1 MLKGLNVLFSETPSM
16 TKTLCSSLLSA
27 GLLLL
32 PALATAAPSC
42 RDLESHLQ
50 AGGQAVAAISV
61 ETGPS
66 GFSVYRE
73 AVAGSLRKGQDEAT
87 AARVEAL
94 GPDKPVPAG
103 EAALASCLLR
113 RYTTARYGARIVRD
127 LQQMVPFQTFV
138 QEGKTNWDAPE
149 LVRQREW
156 LRRRTEELGLT
167 FKSYDG
173 RVEEITLPGPAPI
186 LAVLTHGDVQ
196 DVQNQQWSSPPWEA
210 KLVGEGSEGRIVGR
224 GTEDDKGPI
233 VATLYAMAALRD
245 TGWPLAMTVRLLVA
259 NAEESS
265 WEEIPYYLERAPMP
279 EMTFGVDAA
288 YPVVHAQKG
297 YGILT
302 LRGPKVETPP
312 KKGVW
317 VITRM
322 SGGSGMSIIPERGEA
337 VVEAPTRYP
346 EGAYTELQRRAAE
359 WSAAHPPARLTVS
372 QEGSKFKVVAE
383 GKGGHSSEPTS
394 GHNALSDLAAFLS
407 TLDLRM
413 DAWGALAS
421 FVGNHVRTET
431 DGRTLGIATHDD
443 GIGDLTVNLSFLREL
458 EGRPAAQINLRVPRG
473 ITNEEIQSRIT
484 AKTQAFREKS
494 GAPVE
499 VESALLSQPHWVPPE
514 GKLVASL
521 LAVWEE
527 VTGTPGRPLAIG
539 GGTQARLFQGGVD
552 FGPANGMERY
562 RGHGPDEY
570 LTVGELHRIAELTAA
585 AIAKLA
591 L

>member
-1 MLKGLNVLFSETPSM
+1 M
-16 TKTLCSSLLSA
+16 TKTLRSPLLSA

-32 PALATAAPSC
+32 PALAAAAPSC

-61 ETGPS
+61 DTGRS
-66 GFSVYRE
+66 GFTVYRE
-73 AVAGSLRKGQDEAT
+73 AVAASLRKGGDQAMAAT

-94 GPDKPVPAG
+94 APDKPVPAA

-113 RYTTARYGARIVRD
+113 RYTTDRYGARIVRD

-138 QEGKTNWDAPE
+138 QEGKANWDAPE
-149 LVRQREW
+149 FVRQREW

-173 RVEEITLPGPAPI
+173 RVEEITLPGPSPI

-302 LRGPKVETPP
+302 VRGPKVEAPP

-317 VITRM
+317 VVTSM

-337 VVEAPTRYP
+337 LVEAPTRYP
-346 EGAYTELQRRAAE
+346 EGALTELQRRAAE
-359 WSAAHPPARLTVS
+359 WAAAHPPARLTVS
-372 QEGSKFKVVAE
+372 QEGAKFKVVAE

-394 GHNALSDLAAFLS
+394 GHNALSDLTAFLS
-407 TLDLRM
+407 SLDLRM

-431 DGRTLGIATHDD
+431 NGRALGIATHDD

-473 ITNEEIQSRIT
+473 ITNEEIQSRVT
-484 AKTQAFREKS
+484 ARAKDFSQKH
-494 GAPVE
+494 GAAVE
-499 VESALLSQPHWVPPE
+499 VESALLSQPHWAPPE
-514 GKLVASL
+514 GKLVAGL

-591 L
+591 M

>member
-1 MLKGLNVLFSETPSM
+1 M
-16 TKTLCSSLLSA
+16 TKTARSSVLSA

-32 PALATAAPSC
+32 PALAAAAPSC

-61 ETGPS
+61 DTGRS
-66 GFSVYRE
+66 GFNVYRE
-73 AVAGSLRKGQDEAT
+73 AVAASLRKGQDKAT

-94 GPDKPVPAG
+94 GPDKPVPA
-103 EAALASCLLR
+103 EDATLASCLLR

-138 QEGKTNWDAPE
+138 REGQTNWDNPE
-149 LVRQREW
+149 FVRQREW

-173 RVEEITLPGPAPI
+173 RVEEVTLPGASSSQAGPGPI

-196 DVQNQQWSSPPWEA
+196 DVQNQQWSSPPWEG
-210 KLVGEGSEGRIVGR
+210 KIVGEGSEGRIVGR

-245 TGWPLAMTVRLLVA
+245 TGWPLGKTVRLLVA

-317 VITRM
+317 VVKSL
-322 SGGSGMSIIPERGEA
+322 SGGSGMSSIPERGEA
-337 VVEAPTRYP
+337 MVEAPSRSP
-346 EGAYTELQRRAAE
+346 EGAFSELQRRAAE

-372 QEGSKFKVVAE
+372 QEGAAYKIVAE

-394 GHNALSDLAAFLS
+394 GHNALSDLTAFLS

-413 DAWGALAS
+413 DAWGALAA

-473 ITNEEIQSRIT
+473 ITNEEIQSRVT
-484 AKTQAFREKS
+484 ARAKDFSQKH
-494 GAPVE
+494 GATVE
-499 VESALLSQPHWVPPE
+499 VESALLSQPHWAPPE
-514 GKLVASL
+514 GKLVSSL

-570 LTVGELHRIAELTAA
+570 LTVGELHRITELTAA
-585 AIAKLA
+585 ALAKLA
-591 L
+591 M

>member
-1 MLKGLNVLFSETPSM
+1 M
-16 TKTLCSSLLSA
+16 TKTVRSSLLSA
-27 GLLLL
+27 GLLLV
-32 PALATAAPSC
+32 PALASAAPSC

-50 AGGQAVAAISV
+50 AGGQAVAALSV
-61 ETGPS
+61 ETGRS
-66 GFSVYRE
+66 GFNVYRE
-73 AVAGSLRKGQDEAT
+73 AVAASLRRGQDEAT
-87 AARVEAL
+87 AAQVEGL
-94 GPDKPVPAG
+94 GPDKPVPA
-103 EAALASCLLR
+103 ENATLASCLLR
-113 RYTTARYGARIVRD
+113 RYATARYGARIVRD

-138 QEGKTNWDAPE
+138 REGQTNWDNPE
-149 LVRQREW
+149 FVRQREW

-173 RVEEITLPGPAPI
+173 RVEEITLAGPDQI

-196 DVQNQQWSSPPWEA
+196 DVQNQQWSSPPWEG
-210 KLVGEGSEGRIVGR
+210 KIVGEGSEGRIVGR

-245 TGWPLAMTVRLLVA
+245 TGWPLGKTVRLLVA
-259 NAEESS
+259 NSEESN

-279 EMTFGVDAA
+279 AMTFGVDAA

-302 LRGPKVETPP
+302 LRGPKVEAPP

-317 VITRM
+317 VVKSL

-346 EGAYTELQRRAAE
+346 EGAFTELQRRATE
-359 WSAAHPPARLTVS
+359 WAAAHPPARLTVS
-372 QEGSKFKVVAE
+372 QNGSSFKVVAE

-421 FVGNHVRTET
+421 FIGNHVRTET
-431 DGRTLGIATHDD
+431 DGRTLGIATHDE

-473 ITNEEIQSRIT
+473 ITNEEIQSRVT
-484 AKTQAFREKS
+484 AKAKAFGQPH

-499 VESALLSQPHWVPPE
+499 VQSELFSQPHWVSPE
-514 GKLVASL
+514 GKLVTGL

-539 GGTQARLFQGGVD
+539 GGTQARLFEGGVD

-570 LTVGELHRIAELTAA
+570 LTVGELHRITELTAA
-585 AIAKLA
+585 ALAKLA
-591 L
+591 M

>member
-1 MLKGLNVLFSETPSM
+1 M
-16 TKTLCSSLLSA
+16 TKTVRSSFLSA

-42 RDLESHLQ
+42 RDLEPHLQ
-50 AGGQAVAAISV
+50 AGGQAVAAISL

-94 GPDKPVPAG
+94 GPDKPVPAE
-103 EAALASCLLR
+103 EATLASCLLR

-127 LQQMVPFQTFV
+127 LQQMVPFQTFA
-138 QEGKTNWDAPE
+138 QDGKTNWEAPE
-149 LVRQREW
+149 FVRQREW
-156 LRRRTEELGLT
+156 LRRRTEELGLI

-196 DVQNQQWSSPPWEA
+196 DVQSQQWSSPPWEA

-302 LRGPKVETPP
+302 LRGPKMETPP
-312 KKGVW
+312 KKKGVW

-372 QEGSKFKVVAE
+372 QNRMTYTIVAE

-421 FVGNHVRTET
+421 FVGKHVRTET
-431 DGRTLGIATHDD
+431 DGRTLGIATHDE
-443 GIGDLTVNLSFLREL
+443 GIGDLTVNLSFLREM

-473 ITNEEIQSRIT
+473 ITNEEIQGRVT
-484 AKTQAFREKS
+484 AKAKAL
-494 GAPVE
+494 GVE
-499 VESALLSQPHWVPPE
+499 VESQLLSQPHWVPPE
-514 GKLVASL
+514 GKLVAGL
-521 LAVWEE
+521 
-527 VTGTPGRPLAIG
+527 
-539 GGTQARLFQGGVD
+539 
-552 FGPANGMERY
+552 
-562 RGHGPDEY
+562 
-570 LTVGELHRIAELTAA
+570 
-585 AIAKLA
+585 
-591 L
+591 